1 MDYLTTNRA
10 NWNARVPI
18 HVDSDF
24 YDVEGFKA
32 NGRSVLR
39 PFEVAEVGDVS
50 GRRLAHLQCHLG
62 LDTLSWARL
71 GAEVT
76 GLDFSDAAIEQARA
90 IAADC
95 GLPARFVTAD
105 VYDAVEALGET
116 YDIVYTGLGALV
128 WLPELTRW
136 AETVAALLEPGG
148 FLYLAEFHPFPQ
160 VLDEETGTT
169 IAYDYFDR
177 GPHIWEEPYTY
188 TGGRLIESH
197 TSVQFQHSIGDV
209 VSAVAAAGLR
219 VEFLHEY
226 DHTLF
231 RRFATMSGDHTGY
244 RLPEGAPRVPLMYSL
259 RASAG
264 GAPPPAAGP
273 AAPTM

>member
-18 HVDSDF
+18 HVASDF

-32 NGRSVLR
+32 SGRSVLR

-76 GLDFSDAAIEQARA
+76 GLDFSSDAIHQARR
-90 IAADC
+90 IAAE
-95 GLPARFVTAD
+95 GGIRARFVTAD
-105 VYDAVEALGET
+105 VYDAAEALGET
-116 YDIVYTGLGALV
+116 FDIVYTGIGALV
-128 WLPELTRW
+128 WLPDLTRW
-136 AETVAALLEPGG
+136 AETVAALLNPDG
-148 FLYLAEFHPFPQ
+148 FLYLAEFHPFADI
-160 VLDEETGTT
+160 LDDETGTKVT
-169 IAYDYFDR
+169 HDYFAS
-177 GPHIWEEPYTY
+177 GPHVWDEPYTY
-188 TGGRLIESH
+188 TGGELTEHR
-197 TSVQFQHSIGDV
+197 TSVQFQHGLGEV

-219 VEFLHEY
+219 VEFVHEH

-231 RRFATMSGDHTGY
+231 RRYATLSNDGTGY
-244 RLPEGAPRVPLMYSL
+244 RLPEGAPKIPLMYSL
-259 RASAG
+259 RA
-264 GAPPPAAGP
+264 
-273 AAPTM
+273 AAPA